1 VCGSAPHLLTRYKL
15 LIFPN
20 ALQLQPDVERAIRA
34 KLASAGRTLL
44 FVWAPAVLDGATGA
58 ADPDGPAR
66 LTGLDLVRGGPVPLR
81 TDWSAGPAS
90 GTYGQPY
97 AVEPSF
103 TLGAAGHANGG
114 GDAPRADGVCGAGN
128 VSVLGRLREG
138 RLPSLVQLDG
148 SRCRLLFS
156 SSPGLSADLYQQLA
170 ADAGVHLY
178 TNATDVTLEA
188 AGNAL
193 LLHCGRGG
201 EPCRDVRVRLPALAS
216 TVTLD
221 DFGDDVP
228 PGRLLCTS
236 CDEFVVPMVA
246 AASPV
251 LVWVRI

>member
-1 VCGSAPHLLTRYKL
+1 VG
-15 LIFPN
+15 
-20 ALQLQPDVERAIRA
+20 
-34 KLASAGRTLL
+34 
-44 FVWAPAVLDGATGA
+44 APAVPAGATGA
-58 ADPDGPAR
+58 AAPAGPAR
-66 LTGLDLVRGGPVPLR
+66 VTGLDLVRGGPVPLPP
-81 TDWSAGPAS
+81 DWSAGGAS
-90 GTYGQPY
+90 GSYGQPY

-103 TLGAAGHANGG
+103 TLGAAGLPKGG

-156 SSPGLSADLYQQLA
+156 SSPGLSADLYQRLA
-170 ADAGVHLY
+170 ADAGVHIY

-201 EPCRDVRVRLPALAS
+201 EPCRDVHVRLPAPAS

-221 DFGDDVP
+221 DFSDDAP

-236 CDEFVVPMVA
+236 CDGFVVTMVV

-251 LVWVRI
+251 LVWVEFADATETPAWVVSGWSVKVRPGGVGAGAQRIMPPGR